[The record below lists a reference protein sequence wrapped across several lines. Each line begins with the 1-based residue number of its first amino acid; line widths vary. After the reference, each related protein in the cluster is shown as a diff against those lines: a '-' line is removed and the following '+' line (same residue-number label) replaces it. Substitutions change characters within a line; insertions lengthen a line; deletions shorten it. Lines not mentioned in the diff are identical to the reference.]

1 MDLGTKRPMTPDRNQ
16 REKILN
22 RVSRLVETKYFDPQ
36 FDESKWRSLVEER
49 REPILRAATPEEFE
63 KAVHE
68 LVSTLGTSHIAFF
81 HRNVRPVPS
90 RQAICATLQQC
101 ETPDGKRWMF
111 ADVQEQGP
119 AHAVGIEP
127 GDLLLSMNGQPIDA
141 TKPPAFPVGQGV
153 TVSIRKKDGREIQA
167 AISVPKPKSGRQPFS
182 LPQPVVYSKLQ
193 DGVGYLKINM
203 FPGLVGIDMSR
214 DIDRAM
220 ASFRDCRGLV
230 IDLRGNSG
238 GGLGALRL
246 MSYLTPDRLPVGHS
260 VTRKRAKKG
269 YDKERLAR
277 FGRIPAHKWE
287 LPWLALRYG
296 FIDHSIALVTEG
308 LGPQP
313 FHGRIAILV
322 NQHSASAAEMV
333 AAFAQENRLATIV
346 GTKTPGRLVG
356 SRPFKLPE
364 GYFLVLPVGAYLT
377 WRGQTLEGIGVNPDI
392 KVALSYDALIQKV
405 DNQTQEA
412 LKLIR

>member
-1 MDLGTKRPMTPDRNQ
+1 MTPDRKQ

-36 FDESKWRSLVEER
+36 FDESKWRSQVEER
-49 REPILRAATPEEFE
+49 REAILGAASPAEFE

-111 ADVQEQGP
+111 ADIQEQGP

-127 GDLLLSMNGQPIDA
+127 GDLLLRMNGQEIDT
-141 TKPPAFPVGQGV
+141 TKPPVFPVGGGV

-167 AISVPKPKSGRQPFS
+167 AIAIPKPKSGKQPFS

-193 DGVGYLKINM
+193 NGIGYLKVNM
-203 FPGLVGIDMSR
+203 FPGLVGIDVSR
-214 DIDRAM
+214 DIDRAI
-220 ASFRDCRGLV
+220 ASFRDCQGLV

-246 MSYLTPDRLPVGHS
+246 MSYLTPDRLPVGYS
-260 VTRKRAKKG
+260 VTRNRAKKG
-269 YDKERLAR
+269 YDKERLVH

-296 FIDHSIALVTEG
+296 FIDHSIVLVTEG

-333 AAFAQENRLATIV
+333 AAFAQENGLATIV

-356 SRPFKLPE
+356 SRPFKLPA

-377 WRGQTLEGIGVNPDI
+377 WSGQTLEGSGVQPDVGI
-392 KVALSYDALIQKV
+392 EFSYDALVYGHELQLQKAV
-405 DNQTQEA
+405 EVVGS
-412 LKLIR
+412 L

>member
-1 MDLGTKRPMTPDRNQ
+1 MTPDRKQ

-49 REPILRAATPEEFE
+49 REAILGTTAPEEFE

-101 ETPDGKRWMF
+101 ETADGQRWMF

-127 GDLLLSMNGQPIDA
+127 GDLLLKMNGQEIDT
-141 TKPPAFPVGQGV
+141 TKPPVFSVGEGA
-153 TVSIRKKDGREIQA
+153 TVSIRKKDGQEIQA
-167 AISVPKPKSGRQPFS
+167 AIAVPKPKSGRQPFT
-182 LPQPVVYSKLQ
+182 LPQPVVYSKLE
-193 DGVGYLKINM
+193 DGTGYLKVNM
-203 FPGLVGIDMSR
+203 FPGLVGIDVSR
-214 DIDRAM
+214 DIDRAV
-220 ASFRDCRGLV
+220 ASFQDCSRLV

-260 VTRKRAKKG
+260 VTRSRARKG
-269 YDKERLAR
+269 YDKERLAH

-296 FIDHSIALVTEG
+296 FIDHSIVLVTEG

-333 AAFAQENRLATIV
+333 AAFAQENGLATIV

-356 SRPFKLPE
+356 SRPFKLPD

-377 WRGQTLEGIGVNPDI
+377 WGGQTLEGSGIQPGVA
-392 KVALSYDALIQKV
+392 VELSYESLLQGDDSQIHNAV
-405 DNQTQEA
+405 D
-412 LKLIR
+412 LVRSS